1 MEELKRAV
9 SAPFKKNLAPSL
21 PVKDFEFSLA
31 FDLKWF
37 SPKTASK
44 VKALALDMGV
54 LSLKDGQ
61 LSPGFDVDTVRLPHS
76 FKPAEDFLQRL
87 ECLAS
92 SCSSEKSS
100 SKLSSTIPES
110 LDFEHILEFVSAN
123 TCLNKQTL
131 ASEVNSMQ
139 DRLSYM
145 VDIRVVA
152 LIVARKFGCDTES
165 IFEKVSVEV
174 LGLPDCV

>member
-9 SAPFKKNLAPSL
+9 SAPFKKNLASSL
-21 PVKDFEFSLA
+21 SEKDFEFSLA

-44 VKALALDMGV
+44 VKALALDMGL
-54 LSLKDGQ
+54 LSLKEGQ
-61 LSPGFDVDTVRLPHS
+61 LSPGFDVETVRLPHS
-76 FKPAEDFLQRL
+76 FKPAEDFLQKL
-87 ECLAS
+87 ENLAS
-92 SCSSEKSS
+92 SGSSGCPENASS
-100 SKLSSTIPES
+100 ASSPA
-110 LDFEHILEFVSAN
+110 DFGFEQILEFISAG
-123 TCLNKQTL
+123 THLNKQTL

-152 LIVARKFGCDTES
+152 LIVGRKFGCDIES
-165 IFEKVSVEV
+165 IFEKVAGAV
-174 LGLPDCV
+174 LGSPDCL